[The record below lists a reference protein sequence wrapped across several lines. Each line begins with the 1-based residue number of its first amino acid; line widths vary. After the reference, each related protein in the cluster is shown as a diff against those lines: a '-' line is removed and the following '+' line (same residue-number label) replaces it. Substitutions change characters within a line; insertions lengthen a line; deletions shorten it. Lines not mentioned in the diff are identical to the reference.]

1 MFLLFYKII
10 KRIENIKKESNR
22 FSHKKRKTKKETSNN
37 LSLLFRFLCGERGID
52 KSIPSLPRASLQK
65 RETDESFQINSSFSS
80 VSFCGERGIRTP
92 GTFQYNGFQDRRI
105 RPLCHL
111 SKTSFQ
117 KCFSL
122 KAMQRYGFILNL
134 QIVLEFFCSF
144 FSFTYFCN
152 IIHII

>member
-1 MFLLFYKII
+1 M
-10 KRIENIKKESNR
+10 KKESNR
-22 FSHKKRKTKKETSNN
+22 FSHKKKGKQKRRLQIN
-37 LSLLFRFLCGERGID
+37 LSLLFRFL
-52 KSIPSLPRASLQK
+52 
-65 RETDESFQINSSFSS
+65 
-80 VSFCGERGIRTP
+80 CGERGIRTP